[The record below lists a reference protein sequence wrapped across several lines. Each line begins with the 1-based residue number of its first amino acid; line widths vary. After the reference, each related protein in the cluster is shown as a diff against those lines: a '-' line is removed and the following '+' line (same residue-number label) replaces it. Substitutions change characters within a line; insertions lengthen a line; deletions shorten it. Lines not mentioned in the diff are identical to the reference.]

1 MASWDRMD
9 LDEAQG
15 GSHEAAGIMR
25 WLLTYADLITLLM
38 AFFIV
43 MYAIS
48 KVDIVRYQQL
58 VRALAN
64 IFTGGSAMILPELGG
79 GSSVVPPEEPGDPL
93 SALAAGVSE
102 YIAEQGLKNEVFI
115 TINEQGVIISFTG
128 SVLFD
133 RGEAKLRPEAIPILD
148 KIAAFLKTVPNYI
161 GVVGSTD
168 DLPINTVQ
176 FPSNW
181 ELSVIRATTVIRY
194 FTENAG
200 LNPARFVALGYGEY
214 HPLFPNTSEENRKKN
229 RRVDVIIYKHNPFAT
244 GNAKQSPNI
253 APSSP

>member
-1 MASWDRMD
+1 MPSWDKMD
-9 LDEAQG
+9 PEEGHG
-15 GSHEAAGIMR
+15 GGHETAGIMR

-58 VRALAN
+58 VRALAQ

-93 SALAAGVSE
+93 ASLAAGVSE

-115 TINEQGVIISFTG
+115 TITEQGVIISFTG

-133 RGEAKLRPEAIPILD
+133 KGEAKLRPEALPILN
-148 KIAAFLKTVPNYI
+148 KIAALLKTVPNYV

-168 DLPINTVQ
+168 DLPINTLQ

-194 FTENAG
+194 LTENAG
-200 LNPARFVALGYGEY
+200 LEPTRFVALGYGEY
-214 HPLFPNTSEENRKKN
+214 HPLFPNTNEENRKKN
-229 RRVDVIIYKHNPFAT
+229 RRVDIIIYKHNPFVT
-244 GNAKQSPNI
+244 GNSNRNPAGKSP
-253 APSSP
+253 SP

>member
-1 MASWDRMD
+1 MD

-115 TINEQGVIISFTG
+115 TITEQGVIISFTG

-133 RGEAKLRPEAIPILD
+133 KGEARLRPEAIPILD
-148 KIAAFLKTVPNYI
+148 KIATFLKTVPNYI

-181 ELSVIRATTVIRY
+181 ELSVVRATTVIRY
-194 FTENAG
+194 LTENAG

-244 GNAKQSPNI
+244 GNTKQSPDI
-253 APSSP
+253 TPSSP